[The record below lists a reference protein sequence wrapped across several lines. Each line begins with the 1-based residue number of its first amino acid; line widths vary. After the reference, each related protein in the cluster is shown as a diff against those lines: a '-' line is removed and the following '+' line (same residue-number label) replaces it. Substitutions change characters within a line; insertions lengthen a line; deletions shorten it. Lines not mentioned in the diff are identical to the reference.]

1 MFSLNVIYYCI
12 YLFFQ
17 VQMYTGDEIKKN
29 KKPEYKRLQ
38 QQMDEYKLKII
49 EVINRILKKKTQK

>member
-1 MFSLNVIYYCI
+1 
-12 YLFFQ
+12 
-17 VQMYTGDEIKKN
+17 MYTGDEIKKI

-49 EVINRILKKKTQK
+49 EVINRILKKKTQN

>member
-38 QQMDEYKLKII
+38 QQMDGY
-49 EVINRILKKKTQK
+49 